1 MADALG
7 LGYMVAHSERVK
19 MVRNGKMIEG
29 NFMEL
34 AEGFD
39 INDKDQN
46 KVNTLKEAVSD
57 DAGLQRDANRME
69 MFDFLCGQS
78 DRHTGNMIYT
88 LGEPGDDGKR
98 RITGIKAIDNDG
110 SFLSNRKWEVF
121 REETYNRHIKNIP
134 SVDKELAERIMKLDR
149 EKLEFYL
156 GDVLDKKSLDNTME
170 RLNEMKEY
178 FKTCSMIEKEDW
190 EKNTPVVKDL
200 QKNAKGGVFWYIKT
214 TLPYGAAP
222 KAFFQLSAEQAI
234 REQEK
239 QQMEQKRRERV
250 IQEYHEKTGRAE
262 IGKGNSG
269 QRVKMNAK
277 ELQELEDKAL
287 NQIKNRRNSFY
298 DKRARATVPQK
309 TQETQKQRAMGR

>member
-1 MADALG
+1 MLFR
-7 LGYMVAHSERVK
+7 S
-19 MVRNGKMIEG
+19 
-29 NFMEL
+29 
-34 AEGFD
+34 
-39 INDKDQN
+39 
-46 KVNTLKEAVSD
+46 
-57 DAGLQRDANRME
+57 
-69 MFDFLCGQS
+69 
-78 DRHTGNMIYT
+78 YT

-222 KAFFQLSAEQAI
+222 KVFF
-234 REQEK
+234 
-239 QQMEQKRRERV
+239 
-250 IQEYHEKTGRAE
+250 
-262 IGKGNSG
+262 
-269 QRVKMNAK
+269 
-277 ELQELEDKAL
+277 
-287 NQIKNRRNSFY
+287 
-298 DKRARATVPQK
+298 
-309 TQETQKQRAMGR
+309 

>member
-29 NFMEL
+29 NFMEFVQ
-34 AEGFD
+34 GFD
-39 INDKDQN
+39 QNSKDPN
-46 KVNTLKEAVSD
+46 AVKTLKEAVSD

-156 GDVLDKKSLDNTME
+156 GDVLDKKSLDNTVE
-170 RLNEMKEY
+170 RLNEMKEH
-178 FKTCSMIEKEDW
+178 FKTCPMIKKEDW
-190 EKNTPVVKDL
+190 EKNTPAVEDL
-200 QKNAKGGVFWYIKT
+200 QKNAEGGTLWYIQNSLSGKFK
-214 TLPYGAAP
+214 AAEVSEE
-222 KAFFQLSAEQAI
+222 QLAKVKMA
-234 REQEK
+234 RNLKKQEARK
-239 QQMEQKRRERV
+239 KI
-250 IQEYHEKTGRAE
+250 IQEYREKTGRGE

-269 QRVKMNAK
+269 QRVKMDVK
-277 ELQELEDKAL
+277 ELQELENKAF
-287 NQIKNRRNSFY
+287 NQIRDRKNSFH
-298 DKRARATVPQK
+298 DKRAKTAVPQK
-309 TQETQKQRAMGR
+309 TQETQAPKRAMGR